1 MYLAVD
7 IGTSSLKAALCE
19 GGSFWVEQ
27 LPLQLTQADPCAE
40 QDPREWLEGLA
51 VLLPR
56 LLQRAGASPERIQ
69 AVGLSS
75 HSPSLVP
82 VDSHCR
88 PLFPCLTWR
97 DRRAVRQAE
106 KLREQRASFS
116 IPLSRKCSG
125 FIEIGR
131 FTPKPGFSQPDFLIA
146 RLQGVCDDSARFSR
160 AQAIGELESGKLPRP
175 YPSWEVVGKTQKRA
189 QELGLAPGIPV
200 VAGGIDAYVEALG
213 AGLVE
218 EGQFGDAT
226 GTSTCLSCCLGE
238 GSGVEGAVPHVIPS
252 GFASCRS
259 LPGGTWPGPQAAG
272 RRGTLP

>member
-106 KLREQRASFS
+106 KLREQTGEFFDPSFFEPKMLWLKEERPEIYAQTRAF
-116 IPLSRKCSG
+116 LQ
-125 FIEIGR
+125 
-131 FTPKPGFSQPDFLIA
+131 PKDFLIA
-146 RLQGVCDDSARFSR
+146 WLPGEFVIDLPAARFSR

-175 YPSWEVVGKTQKRA
+175 CPSWEVVGKTQKRA

-200 VAGGIDAYVEALG
+200 VAGGIDAYVEAL
-213 AGLVE
+213 
-218 EGQFGDAT
+218 AT
-226 GTSTCLSCCLGE
+226 QLT
-238 GSGVEGAVPHVIPS
+238 PP
-252 GFASCRS
+252 
-259 LPGGTWPGPQAAG
+259 PGGPGWSLVGG
-272 RRGTLP
+272 RVA

>member
-1 MYLAVD
+1 VYLAVD

-106 KLREQRASFS
+106 KLREQTGEFFDPSFFEPKMLWLKEERPEIYAQTRAF
-116 IPLSRKCSG
+116 LQ
-125 FIEIGR
+125 
-131 FTPKPGFSQPDFLIA
+131 PKDFLIA
-146 RLQGVCDDSARFSR
+146 WLTGEFVIDLPAARFSR

-175 YPSWEVVGKTQKRA
+175 CPSWEVVGKTQKRA

-200 VAGGIDAYVEALG
+200 VAGGGPAPRGGLLYTTDAA
-213 AGLVE
+213 ARRP
-218 EGQFGDAT
+218 
-226 GTSTCLSCCLGE
+226 
-238 GSGVEGAVPHVIPS
+238 GVE
-252 GFASCRS
+252 SC
-259 LPGGTWPGPQAAG
+259 GGP
-272 RRGTLP
+272 RRLKKKNSKTTMIGMTTSQPMTTTRRHARCW